1 MVRFSQQT
9 WMEPELWPW
18 PLGCLSST
26 DSTHRFGGEQ
36 KRVLT
41 TGKKPAAR
49 GWMPMSSL
57 SSSSTFYY
65 RSSSTEVILYLTPRQ
80 QGPCRSD
87 TTDSQHD
94 IRSANHILMHSVLAR
109 NQQGCSKEHKT
120 PRQVQKG
127 FWVFCFFCQQTHQL
141 RKSTTFPINL
151 KTLQCRGWQERK
163 KEKKKQF
170 LKEPFQTLIKV

>member
-127 FWVFCFFCQQTHQL
+127 FLVVFFLSANTSAQKIYHISNKLEDAAVQRL
-141 RKSTTFPINL
+141 AGK
-151 KTLQCRGWQERK
+151 KERK
-163 KEKKKQF
+163 KKPSS
-170 LKEPFQTLIKV
+170 LKNRSKRL